1 MSYKPEEYLQIA
13 EIQHFAFCPRQWA
26 LAYLEQQWDENV
38 LTIEG
43 HLLHEKA
50 HDETIREKRGKKI
63 IVRGM
68 PVSSSRLGIC
78 GICDV
83 VEFVKDE
90 DGIYLP
96 AYDTCYRVVPIEY
109 KRGRPKE
116 GEEDIL
122 QLVLQTM
129 CLEDMLATQIQEG
142 YFYYGEIRRRE
153 KVSMSAEYRKHVIT
167 MLKQMREY
175 EAKKYTPLVKVR
187 KRCKSCS
194 IKNRC
199 LPTLNKKR
207 SAIAYIKRKL
217 SE

>member
-1 MSYKPEEYLQIA
+1 MSYKPEEHLQIA

-83 VEFVKDE
+83 VEFVQDE

>member
-83 VEFVKDE
+83 VEFVQDE

-175 EAKKYTPLVKVR
+175 EAKKYTPLVKAR

>member
-83 VEFVKDE
+83 VEFVQDE

>member
-83 VEFVKDE
+83 VEFVQDE

-129 CLEDMLATQIQEG
+129 CLEDMLVTQIQEG

-175 EAKKYTPLVKVR
+175 DAQKHTPLVKVR